1 MGCFAWQ
8 VWSHKVLRWLALPL
22 VLFGALGCIF
32 AAPLGLVYR
41 LGAWGF
47 AASVAL
53 ALFGV
58 LIPESAGRWSRLP
71 HTALYF
77 YLVNV
82 AALLGIISAMAGR
95 VETFW
100 TPEREKART

>member
-22 VLFGALGCIF
+22 VLLGAFGCIF
-32 AAPLGLVYR
+32 AAPLGLIYR
-41 LGAWGF
+41 LGSWGF
-47 AASVAL
+47 VASVAL
-53 ALFGV
+53 ALLGA
-58 LIPESAGRWSRLP
+58 LIPERSGSWSKLP
-71 HTALYF
+71 QTALYF

-82 AALLGIISAMAGR
+82 AALLGIIGAMSGR